1 MLKEL
6 GLNCTVSAV
15 RPSTKVQLSFF
26 STQKEEQLCS
36 EGGSSSEDQFSES
49 ELGIDEIQLL
59 LQAMQFRRF
68 VKNRF
73 LNSFF
78 RWGEQ

>member
-1 MLKEL
+1 MLLDHQLKC
-6 GLNCTVSAV
+6 NC
-15 RPSTKVQLSFF
+15 LFF
-26 STQKEEQLCS
+26 QKEEQLCS

-73 LNSFF
+73 LNSFLD
-78 RWGEQ
+78 GVNNST